1 MPASRSAAVCSAE
14 SSSVAEDRKDY
25 RVRGELR
32 ELRELRDHRDRKER
46 QDLRVRSDRKVRLAQ
61 LDRLDPKGSKVR
73 QVLAA
78 RVPRAKQEP
87 LYPSRQGHSF
97 VLPRKPY
104 CSSRSKGWRFDT
116 QMYTALAGE
125 VPRMHFVCRLLQC
138 RDGN

>member
-32 ELRELRDHRDRKER
+32 ELRELRDHRERKER
-46 QDLRVRSDRKVRLAQ
+46 QDLKVRSDRKVRLAQ
-61 LDRLDPKGSKVR
+61 LDRLGPKGSKVR

-78 RVPRAKQEP
+78 RVPPANQEP
-87 LYPSRQGHSF
+87 LYPSRRGHSF

-104 CSSRSKGWRFDT
+104 CSSRCKV
-116 QMYTALAGE
+116 E
-125 VPRMHFVCRLLQC
+125 V
-138 RDGN
+138 